1 MKKVLALILV
11 ASFLTTGCT
20 GSFNLTKKV
29 YNFHREKQ
37 PDKWADE
44 LCFLVVWIVPV
55 YGIATFADA
64 IIFNSIEF
72 WTGENPVV
80 LNTTDSQIKSAR
92 NGKDEVLLSYN
103 PATDEI
109 SIVSSQNKKQPLTL
123 ERFNDGS
130 VSIKNAK
137 GEVLY
142 ISKKNS
148 NGDISIYDRN
158 DQLVKNFTAEDVRM
172 VKESYARN

>member
-1 MKKVLALILV
+1 MKKALALILAV
-11 ASFLTTGCT
+11 SFFATGCT
-20 GSFNLTKKV
+20 GSFNLTRKV

-64 IIFNSIEF
+64 VVFNSIEF
-72 WTGENPVV
+72 WTGENPVA
-80 LNTTDSQIKSAR
+80 LNSTDTKIKSVKK
-92 NGKDEVLLSYN
+92 GKDEVLLSYN
-103 PATDEI
+103 PTTDEI
-109 SIVSSQNKKQPLTL
+109 SIVSSKNKKQPLTL

-130 VSIKNAK
+130 VSIKDAK

-142 ISKKNS
+142 ISKKNP
-148 NGDISIYDRN
+148 NGDISIFDRN